1 MHRLTKD
8 GVKKEDLDFPF
19 DDSIASA
26 YVSALLIGLNN

>member
-19 DDSIASA
+19 DNSVASIYMST
-26 YVSALLIGLNN
+26 LLIGLNN